1 MRVLIARISKSNYW
15 TLTIL
20 IALHIVGAIGLSTP
34 FAIYFQQ
41 LTPINLLLSAI
52 ILVASSSVKNIS
64 FYLFIF
70 STFIVG
76 FAAEWI
82 GVRYEWLF
90 GTYSYGQTL
99 GWKVANVPVI
109 IGINWFLIIY
119 SIGNIMNL
127 FDISKLLKI
136 TFGAGLAVLLDIFIE
151 PVAIYYDF
159 WSWENNTPPLQN
171 YIGWFIVSFIM
182 LLIFF
187 NQTEKESNKKA
198 IAFYFIQLIFFVIL
212 NLRLL
217 VFN

>member
-1 MRVLIARISKSNYW
+1 MQILVARLSIANHW
-15 TLTIL
+15 PLTIL
-20 IALHIVGAIGLSTP
+20 ILLHAVGALGLSSS

-41 LTPINLLLSAI
+41 LTPINLLISAI
-52 ILVASSSVKNIS
+52 ILGVSSSAKNAY
-64 FYLFIF
+64 FYFFII
-70 STFIVG
+70 STFILG

-99 GWKVANVPVI
+99 GWKIANVPVI

-119 SIGNIMNL
+119 SVGNIMNL

-136 TFGAGLAVLLDIFIE
+136 TFGASLAVLLDIFIE

-159 WSWENNTPPLQN
+159 WSWENTTPPLQN
-171 YIGWFIVSFIM
+171 YIGWFIVSFVM

-187 NQTEKESNKKA
+187 NQNEKESNKNA

-217 VFN
+217 IFN